1 MKINSR
7 IWTFWCVL
15 GILNPWLAGSINTF
29 DKHLPRAK
37 YDAKSIYAIRE
48 NGRTF
53 TGVDLSWEQIHQGS
67 QPQYKAKQD
76 FSLMEQLPQFG
87 EDITKLLEQ
96 RKGAHTLPLLL
107 NKSGFFKDADFHGH
121 HLFLSDLHT
130 TMKGMVGDFVFSVIT
145 PENQVLN
152 FSGRNIPISE
162 EGVDLCQMLLHM
174 EGDMSTDD
182 PEFPITIKGSMNLDS
197 ASYVSFN
204 CDGFERFQLLCEYRF
219 PDNLVK
225 PVNAERS
232 RVRAFFKI
240 VSTKIGD
247 FIGTVSIDPFEIKG
261 LDDVQFSVRDA
272 VIDYSVSS
280 NDASMMSVINPEW
293 PQPVKE
299 KYQDDSWRGFYLAD
313 FSIGLPEGLAN
324 TSGERITIAV
334 HNFLA
339 DHGSGITGL
348 LTANPAVTGNIS
360 GWGIS
365 LDSLALEVITNSVN
379 QFSLSGKIN
388 IPIMEGNATYQAM
401 FNYPDGQQ
409 GGKAEIGFNLDLD
422 GVYHI
427 PYLNNSS
434 LTLDQGS
441 SASISYIGGKF
452 QPQATLNGQIE
463 VSISAPNITLPTLE
477 FQGLKIND
485 RMIPSFG
492 DVQGKV
498 TGGLDRLSVV
508 AFGLAGMNLDG
519 GNSSTGYLDAYHP
532 EESVASLDQSK
543 HGPNPQIASFQ
554 NTGDSG
560 SGSGNPGQKL
570 GGFPIT
576 VRNIGLHSA
585 QDGNESCY
593 KLDFNIGINFAKGV
607 NAFNADGGFSIWG
620 KLDFDKILTAE
631 PWKALSYRK
640 TTVNEIMIDADL
652 GRIAIKGGLKLID
665 DDPVY
670 GDGFKG
676 AISMKVKFPT
686 AECMIQSVGQFGNA
700 PGDFRYFFVD
710 AEAGFKTG
718 LQLGNTGL
726 AIYGFSGGFFYNMQR
741 QGAKP
746 EDVAVGKNIDNMP
759 PNSPPILS
767 DELLQPGRSLSGT
780 QYIPH
785 EHSTGLQAGMIFG
798 LSAPQTFVAD
808 VAFGMEINT
817 SSGFAVQRIYF
828 EGGGYAMNQGLSQRQ
843 NASAKVR
850 VKLDFDVPNSTL
862 VGRFGM
868 QFTSPFGSPP
878 ELAMIKGSYNAD
890 LTAVNVYFKFKGKK
904 EYFVYAGTPD
914 NPMKIQFQ
922 LTDAIKLSG
931 VNAYF
936 MIGTEMPSIP
946 TLAQVFAQEGYDL
959 PSELVSVSS
968 RPYLVGDRGVAFGA
982 RLNVPKKNYSFLMFK
997 ASIQAMAGF
1006 DASMQHYDDNI
1017 TCGSNGSFGMNNWYL
1032 QGQAYGAFKGDLSMK
1047 INLLFYSTTVK
1058 IASLEAGAALQAKL
1072 PNPTWMMGFIYGRY
1086 SVLGGRIKGKFSFK
1100 VEMGEQCSDMPEY
1113 NPLASIPLIQDVY
1126 PADKSNNEVYD
1137 SPMATFFLP
1146 MNQTINISYIDDR
1159 GKEKIKLYKCFINTA
1174 ETRITIKGT
1183 NTDIPYNLIYRD
1195 SFSTAVFQP
1204 KNLLKANTDYEF
1216 KVRVGWKEI
1225 TGTSEIIGSTFEERR
1240 VSFHTGDKPQKI
1252 MTEAV
1257 AYTAPGAGQ
1266 RYWHKNYAR
1275 PMIEFKQ
1282 QGWDYLF
1289 PPTRQV
1295 TFKTRDQNVIA
1306 AFQNDGWNIVRQGD
1320 SSKISK
1326 NVPLKYVCR
1335 IKNIKTNDVQDII
1348 INEHPTPPSG
1358 PAYIWEIRYINFGAF
1373 SVPIYLY
1380 VPNTIT
1386 GTKVRFDELNELN
1399 LTKEGIYSL
1408 QILRTPA
1415 DPIQIPVSTIEVA
1428 NKDTYTYNDT
1438 MEVATVETSS
1448 REISSVD
1455 YLHQVIQAQAG
1466 DEVLYTDH
1474 YFGVS
1479 HYSHLKDKFDALT
1492 YGGWQL
1498 GSPRNDFGY
1507 PDGQL
1512 PRFEYQ
1518 SNSYDIYNGF
1528 KSPNEPFDYYD
1539 RIYLKNNIEQRKD
1552 GDYGNPIKDYII
1564 YQRKPIELVDL
1575 VGDRADKHVKY
1586 MRKILA
1592 KNDAKA
1598 TNLRSELTILEKDIQ
1613 RTFIPIDLYFPRND
1627 DDNVYSDQTGVL
1639 LVGNNTPAFWYKF
1652 KSKRWNDQEDGTR
1665 ISFNDYYSFTQ
1676 KVISDYTNVKG
1687 WANQIYF
1694 NPHIAD
1700 KLTQSEISNKKM
1712 NAWNGG
1718 SGIPSFTLPGGSNS
1732 GSINM
1737 WIVNGEARIIR
1748 NWIRLYQYHA
1758 EYLDLLSRALII
1770 SKEHLY
1776 TYRLLRNYYLIPDYP
1791 YNGFIQIKSDFFA
1804 DNRLNLLKQKKLGYR
1819 IKYMN
1824 SGAPEYINSEGNI
1837 YGNTKLGNRFWL
1849 LYKFPF

>member
-1 MKINSR
+1 MKINSK
-7 IWTFWCVL
+7 IWTIGC
-15 GILNPWLAGSINTF
+15 ILSLINPWLGGSANSF
-29 DKHLPRAK
+29 DKYPPKAK
-37 YDAKSIYAIRE
+37 FLEKSIFATRE
-48 NGRTF
+48 NARHF
-53 TGVDLSWEQIHQGS
+53 TGVDLVWEQYRQGS
-67 QPQYKAKQD
+67 QPQYKVTQD
-76 FSLMEQLPQFG
+76 FNLTDQLPQSG
-87 EDITKLLEQ
+87 EDVAKLMEQ
-96 RKGAHTLPLLL
+96 RKGAHTLPLSL
-107 NKSGFFKDADFHGH
+107 NESGFFKGADFHGH
-121 HLFLSDLHT
+121 QLFLSDLHS
-130 TMKGMVGDFVFSVIT
+130 TMNGMVGDFVFSVVT

-162 EGVDLCQMLLHM
+162 AGVDLCQMFLHM
-174 EGDMSTDD
+174 EGDISTDD

-204 CDGFERFQLLCEYRF
+204 CDGFDRFQLLCEYRF
-219 PDNLVK
+219 PANLLK
-225 PVNAERS
+225 PVDVNHNS
-232 RVRAFFKI
+232 VRAFFKI
-240 VSTKIGD
+240 VSTEIGN

-261 LDDVQFSVRDA
+261 LDDVQFSILNA
-272 VIDYSVSS
+272 VIDYSISS
-280 NDASMMSVINPEW
+280 NDESMMSSINPEW
-293 PQPVKE
+293 PQQVKD
-299 KYQDDSWRGFYLAD
+299 KYQDDSWRGFFLAD

-324 TSGERITIAV
+324 TSGGRISIAV

-348 LTANPAVTGNIS
+348 ITGNPSVAGNVS
-360 GWGIS
+360 GWGMS

-388 IPIMEGNATYQAM
+388 IPILEGNATYQAM
-401 FNYPDGQQ
+401 FDYPNGQQ

-463 VSISAPNITLPTLE
+463 VSISAPDITLPTLE

-485 RMIPSFG
+485 QTIPSFG

-508 AFGLAGMNLDG
+508 AFGLAGMGLDG
-519 GNSSTGYLDAYHP
+519 DNNSTGYLDAYHP
-532 EESVASLDQSK
+532 EETVATLDQLK
-543 HGPNPQIASFQ
+543 HGPNPQSISFQ
-554 NTGDSG
+554 NDGDT
-560 SGSGNPGQKL
+560 GSGNPGQKL

-576 VRNIGLHSA
+576 IRNIGLHSA

-620 KLDFDKILTAE
+620 KLDFNKILTTE
-631 PWKALSYRK
+631 PWKALSYQK
-640 TTVNEIMIDADL
+640 TTVNEIIIDADL
-652 GRIAIKGGLKLID
+652 GRIAIKGGVKLID

-670 GDGFKG
+670 GNGFKG

-726 AIYGFSGGFFYNMQR
+726 SIYGFSGGFFYNMQR
-741 QGAKP
+741 QGASP
-746 EDVAVGKNIDNMP
+746 EEVAASKNIDNMP

-767 DELLQPGRSLSGT
+767 DELLQPGISLSGT
-780 QYIPH
+780 RYIPH
-785 EHSTGLQAGMIFG
+785 EHNTGMQAGMIFG
-798 LSAPQTFVAD
+798 LSVPQTFVAD
-808 VAFGMEINT
+808 VAFGMEVNT

-828 EGGGYAMNQGLSQRQ
+828 EGGGYAMNQGLSQRH
-843 NASAKVR
+843 NASAIVR

-878 ELAMIKGSYNAD
+878 ELAMIKGTYNAN
-890 LTAVNVYFKFKGKK
+890 LSAVNVYFKFKGKK

-946 TLAQVFAQEGYDL
+946 TLAQVFTQEGYDL

-968 RPYLVGDRGVAFGA
+968 RPYLIGDRGVAFGA
-982 RLNVPKKNYSFLMFK
+982 RLNVPKKNYRFLMFK
-997 ASIQAMAGF
+997 ASIRAMAGF
-1006 DASMQHYDDNI
+1006 DASMQHYDENI

-1058 IASLEAGAALQAKL
+1058 IASLEAGAALQVKL
-1072 PNPTWMMGFIYGRY
+1072 PNPTWMMGFIFGRY

-1113 NPLASIPLIQDVY
+1113 DPLANIPLIQDVY
-1126 PADKSNNEVYD
+1126 PTDGSNNEVYD
-1137 SPMATFFLP
+1137 SPQTTFFLP
-1146 MNQTINISYIDDR
+1146 MNQTINISYIDDK
-1159 GKEKIKLYKCFINTA
+1159 GKEKIKLYKCFINAA
-1174 ETRITIKGT
+1174 ETRITKKGT
-1183 NTDIPYNLIYRD
+1183 NITIPYNIIYRD

-1204 KNLLKANTDYEF
+1204 KNLLQANTNYEF

-1225 TGTSEIIGSTFEERR
+1225 KGTSEIIGTTYEERK
-1240 VSFHTGDKPQKI
+1240 VSFRTGDKPQKI

-1295 TFKTRDQNVIA
+1295 SFKTRDQNVIT
-1306 AFQNDGWNIVRQGD
+1306 AFQNDGWNIVQQGD

-1326 NVPLKYVCR
+1326 NLPLKYICR
-1335 IKNIKTNDVQDII
+1335 IMNIKTNEVHDIT
-1348 INEHPTPPSG
+1348 INEHPAPPSG
-1358 PAYIWEIRYINFGAF
+1358 PSYIWELRYINFGAF
-1373 SVPIYLY
+1373 SIPIYLY
-1380 VPNTIT
+1380 VPNTVT
-1386 GTKVRFDELNELN
+1386 GTKVRFDELNTLN
-1399 LTKEGIYSL
+1399 LTKEGIYGL

-1415 DPIQIPVSTIEVA
+1415 DPIQIPVSTIEVT

-1438 MEVATVETSS
+1438 LEVATVETTS
-1448 REISSVD
+1448 REISSVN
-1455 YLHQVIQAQAG
+1455 YLQQVIQAQTG

-1479 HYSHLKDKFDALT
+1479 HYDHLKDKFDALT
-1492 YGGWQL
+1492 YGEWKL
-1498 GSPRNDFGY
+1498 GHARNDFGY
-1507 PDGQL
+1507 PDSQL
-1512 PRFEYQ
+1512 PRMEYQ
-1518 SNSYDIYNGF
+1518 SSSVDIYNGF
-1528 KSPNEPFDYYD
+1528 KSPQEPFDYYD
-1539 RIYLKNNIEQRKD
+1539 QIYLKNNIEQRTD

-1564 YQRKPIELVDL
+1564 NQRKPIELVDL
-1575 VGDRADKHVKY
+1575 VGDRANKYVKQI
-1586 MRKILA
+1586 RRILA
-1592 KNDAKA
+1592 KNDTKA
-1598 TNLRSELTILEKDIQ
+1598 AALRSELSILEKDIQ
-1613 RTFIPIDLYFPRND
+1613 RTIIPIDLYFPRND
-1627 DDNVYSDQTGVL
+1627 DDKVYSDQTGVL
-1639 LVGNNTPAFWYKF
+1639 LVENNTPAFWYKF
-1652 KSKRWNDQEDGTR
+1652 KKKRWNDTKDGTR

-1676 KVISDYTNVKG
+1676 KVISDYSKVKG
-1687 WANQIYF
+1687 WVNQIYF
-1694 NPHIAD
+1694 NPHIVG
-1700 KLTQSEISNKKM
+1700 KLTQSEINNKKM
-1712 NAWNGG
+1712 NIWN
-1718 SGIPSFTLPGGSNS
+1718 PSSHTPGYNLPGGPESAGNMT
-1732 GSINM
+1732 M
-1737 WIVNGEARIIR
+1737 WIENGEARIIR

-1770 SKEHLY
+1770 SKEQLY

-1791 YNGFIQIKSDFFA
+1791 YNGFIPIKSDFFA

-1824 SGAPEYINSEGNI
+1824 SGAPEYFNSEGNK

-1849 LYKFPF
+1849 LYNYPF

>member
-1 MKINSR
+1 
-7 IWTFWCVL
+7 
-15 GILNPWLAGSINTF
+15 
-29 DKHLPRAK
+29 
-37 YDAKSIYAIRE
+37 
-48 NGRTF
+48 
-53 TGVDLSWEQIHQGS
+53 
-67 QPQYKAKQD
+67 
-76 FSLMEQLPQFG
+76 
-87 EDITKLLEQ
+87 
-96 RKGAHTLPLLL
+96 
-107 NKSGFFKDADFHGH
+107 
-121 HLFLSDLHT
+121 
-130 TMKGMVGDFVFSVIT
+130 
-145 PENQVLN
+145 
-152 FSGRNIPISE
+152 
-162 EGVDLCQMLLHM
+162 
-174 EGDMSTDD
+174 
-182 PEFPITIKGSMNLDS
+182 
-197 ASYVSFN
+197 
-204 CDGFERFQLLCEYRF
+204 
-219 PDNLVK
+219 
-225 PVNAERS
+225 
-232 RVRAFFKI
+232 
-240 VSTKIGD
+240 
-247 FIGTVSIDPFEIKG
+247 
-261 LDDVQFSVRDA
+261 
-272 VIDYSVSS
+272 
-280 NDASMMSVINPEW
+280 
-293 PQPVKE
+293 
-299 KYQDDSWRGFYLAD
+299 
-313 FSIGLPEGLAN
+313 
-324 TSGERITIAV
+324 
-334 HNFLA
+334 
-339 DHGSGITGL
+339 
-348 LTANPAVTGNIS
+348 
-360 GWGIS
+360 
-365 LDSLALEVITNSVN
+365 
-379 QFSLSGKIN
+379 
-388 IPIMEGNATYQAM
+388 
-401 FNYPDGQQ
+401 
-409 GGKAEIGFNLDLD
+409 
-422 GVYHI
+422 
-427 PYLNNSS
+427 
-434 LTLDQGS
+434 
-441 SASISYIGGKF
+441 
-452 QPQATLNGQIE
+452 
-463 VSISAPNITLPTLE
+463 
-477 FQGLKIND
+477 
-485 RMIPSFG
+485 
-492 DVQGKV
+492 
-498 TGGLDRLSVV
+498 
-508 AFGLAGMNLDG
+508 
-519 GNSSTGYLDAYHP
+519 
-532 EESVASLDQSK
+532 
-543 HGPNPQIASFQ
+543 
-554 NTGDSG
+554 
-560 SGSGNPGQKL
+560 
-570 GGFPIT
+570 
-576 VRNIGLHSA
+576 SA

-620 KLDFDKILTAE
+620 KLDFNKILTTE

-652 GRIAIKGGLKLID
+652 GRIAIKGGVKLID

-700 PGDFRYFFVD
+700 PDDFRYFFVD

-741 QGAKP
+741 QGANPK
-746 EDVAVGKNIDNMP
+746 DVAAGKNIDNMP
-759 PNSPPILS
+759 PNNPPVLS
-767 DELLQPGRSLSGT
+767 DELLQPGISLSGT
-780 QYIPH
+780 KYIPH
-785 EHSTGLQAGMIFG
+785 EHSTGMQAGMIFG

-808 VAFGMEINT
+808 VAFGMEVNT

-828 EGGGYAMNQGLSQRQ
+828 EGGGYAMNQGLSQRHK
-843 NASAKVR
+843 ASAIIQ

-878 ELAMIKGSYNAD
+878 ELAMIKGTYNTG

-982 RLNVPKKNYSFLMFK
+982 RLNVPKKNYNFLMFK
-997 ASIQAMAGF
+997 ASFQAMAGF
-1006 DASMQHYDDNI
+1006 DASMQHYDENI

-1047 INLLFYSTTVK
+1047 INLLFYSTNVK

-1100 VEMGEQCSDMPEY
+1100 VEMGKQCSDMPEY
-1113 NPLASIPLIQDVY
+1113 DPLANIPLIQDVY
-1126 PADKSNNEVYD
+1126 PADGSNNEVYD
-1137 SPMATFFLP
+1137 SPQTTFFLP
-1146 MNQTINISYIDDR
+1146 MNQTINISYIDDK

-1174 ETRITIKGT
+1174 ETRITKKGT
-1183 NTDIPYNLIYRD
+1183 NITIPYNIIYRD

-1204 KNLLKANTDYEF
+1204 KNLLQANTDYEF

-1225 TGTSEIIGSTFEERR
+1225 IGASEVSGTTFEERK
-1240 VSFHTGDKPQKI
+1240 VSFRTGDKPQKI

-1295 TFKTRDQNVIA
+1295 SFKTRDQNVIT
-1306 AFQNDGWNIVRQGD
+1306 AFQNDGWNIVQQGD

-1326 NVPLKYVCR
+1326 NLPLKYICR
-1335 IKNIKTNDVQDII
+1335 IKNIKTSEVHDIT
-1348 INEHPTPPSG
+1348 INEHPAPPSG
-1358 PAYIWEIRYINFGAF
+1358 PAYIWELRYINFGAF
-1373 SVPIYLY
+1373 SIPMYLY
-1380 VPNTIT
+1380 VPNTVT
-1386 GTKVRFDELNELN
+1386 GTKVRFDELNALN
-1399 LTKEGIYSL
+1399 LTKEGIYGL

-1415 DPIQIPVSTIEVA
+1415 DPIQIPVSTIEVT

-1438 MEVATVETSS
+1438 MEVATVETTS
-1448 REISSVD
+1448 REISSVN
-1455 YLHQVIQAQAG
+1455 YLQQVIQAQAG

-1479 HYSHLKDKFDALT
+1479 QYDHLKDKFDALAF
-1492 YGGWQL
+1492 GEWKL
-1498 GSPRNDFGY
+1498 GQARNDFGY
-1507 PDGQL
+1507 PDSQL

-1518 SNSYDIYNGF
+1518 SNSMDIYNGY
-1528 KSPNEPFDYYD
+1528 KSPQEPFDYYD
-1539 RIYLKNNIEQRKD
+1539 QIYLKNNIEQRKD

-1564 YQRKPIELVDL
+1564 NQRKPIELVDL
-1575 VGDRADKHVKY
+1575 VGDRANKDVKK
-1586 MRKILA
+1586 MRTILA

-1598 TNLRSELTILEKDIQ
+1598 AALRSELSILEKDIQ
-1613 RTFIPIDLYFPRND
+1613 RTIIPIDLYFPRND

-1639 LVGNNTPAFWYKF
+1639 LVENNTPAFWYKF
-1652 KSKRWNDQEDGTR
+1652 KKKKWNDTKEGTR

-1676 KVISDYTNVKG
+1676 KVISDYANVKG

-1694 NPHIAD
+1694 NPHIAG
-1700 KLTQSEISNKKM
+1700 KLTQSEINNKKM
-1712 NAWNGG
+1712 NIWNSSSQTPGYN
-1718 SGIPSFTLPGGSNS
+1718 LPGCSQSAGNMT
-1732 GSINM
+1732 M

-1770 SKEHLY
+1770 SKEQLN
-1776 TYRLLRNYYLIPDYP
+1776 TYRLMRNYYLIPDYP
-1791 YNGFIQIKSDFFA
+1791 YNGFIPIKSDFFA
-1804 DNRLNLLKQKKLGYR
+1804 DDRLNLLKQKKLGYR

-1824 SGAPEYINSEGNI
+1824 SGAPEYFNSEGNK
-1837 YGNTKLGNRFWL
+1837 YGNTKLGNRLWL
-1849 LYKFPF
+1849 NYIYPY